1 MLIELLEGD
10 IVFKKSKTQAK
21 NIKSVFFQ
29 EKKKFADP
37 GKASGF
43 SEIQRLIV
51 RTPLELLIFFLIILA
66 RYMMKYQKV
75 KIGKNFYCSK
85 KNIWA
90 KISIFIVAGPNLVRP
105 TLLNLTDR
113 TVWFINGVEELFF
126 SWKKTDFSRV
136 VK

>member
-1 MLIELLEGD
+1 MKR
-10 IVFKKSKTQAK
+10 V
-21 NIKSVFFQ
+21 KSVFFQ
-29 EKKKFADP
+29 EKKKLVDP

-85 KNIWA
+85 KNIWS

-126 SWKKTDFSRV
+126 ALGIKQTLNHYGPTLCNSLFETDYTPYMG
-136 VK
+136 